1 MTLSA
6 VKSVIFDVLQ
16 EQGIMIDPTDEDF
29 DLREF
34 IQDSL
39 QFITFI
45 VALEQQMEIEI
56 YDELLQFDAIT
67 SFNNFSSNIYEIIND
82 CLVD

>member
-56 YDELLQFDAIT
+56 YDAIT